1 MLCLWSSR
9 YALRRLIFRDIF
21 STLRRRFE
29 TQRERKREAGRERER
44 EKERED
50 TVDNFAKHEAKR
62 RAISTFTRCVT
73 KKTKDAEETLIRAHS
88 ITRIKPLVSRSESFQ
103 RRTRRFELDLFS
115 LFSLFLSSFF
125 FLPSSFFFPPPSHIR
140 LPLLSSSLSAVFITH
155 RRHGARLHYTHIHST
170 VASLEKSGIKSLSRQ
185 RTQRRHIPRVFFVPQ
200 CSSSAILPCHAV
212 LAFSYFL
219 CFPFRR
225 EKNCSGFILSLS
237 LSLFLRVPFPL
248 LSLVYSQIRVS
259 AQQKKIAV

>member
-21 STLRRRFE
+21 STPRRRFE
-29 TQRERKREAGRERER
+29 TQRERKREAGRERERER

-115 LFSLFLSSFF
+115 LSLFF
-125 FLPSSFFFPPPSHIR
+125 FLPSFFFFPPPSHIR

-170 VASLEKSGIKSLSRQ
+170 VASLEKSGIKSLSLSRQ

-200 CSSSAILPCHAV
+200 MFVFRHSPLSHAV

-219 CFPFRR
+219 CFPLRR

-237 LSLFLRVPFPL
+237 LSL
-248 LSLVYSQIRVS
+248 S
-259 AQQKKIAV
+259 